1 MKGTGENGGVRDSL
15 GGGEAVLERAC
26 LELYHGSL
34 GREASWVG
42 FLICLHHVLR
52 ILEVGE
58 GLPCGIME
66 RVALPLH
73 KVLDSGARVSLFQE
87 GLHFILGLT
96 IDDEGRRES
105 VRAPRGVERRGV
117 DVGEELAHME
127 HIVDLHVGG
136 EIKRACGGGGSLDDR
151 EGADVPRLEL

>member
-1 MKGTGENGGVRDSL
+1 MEGVRDSS
-15 GGGEAVLERAC
+15 GGGEAVLECAC
-26 LELYHGSL
+26 LELHHGSR
-34 GREASWVG
+34 GRESSWVG
-42 FLICLHHVLR
+42 LLIGLHHVLT

-73 KVLDSGARVSLFQE
+73 EVLNSGAMVSFLQD

-96 IDDEGRRES
+96 IDDEGRREG
-105 VRAPRGVERRGV
+105 VRAPRGVEGSGV
-117 DVGEELAHME
+117 GVGEELAHME

-136 EIKRACGGGGSLDDR
+136 EIKSACGGGGSLDDR
-151 EGADVPRLEL
+151 EGADVPGLEL